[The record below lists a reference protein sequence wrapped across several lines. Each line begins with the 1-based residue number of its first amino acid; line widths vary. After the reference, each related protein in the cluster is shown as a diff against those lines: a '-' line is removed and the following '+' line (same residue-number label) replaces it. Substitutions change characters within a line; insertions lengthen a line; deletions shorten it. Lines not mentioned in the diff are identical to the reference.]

1 MRKTTNKEEL
11 KEMILE
17 IADIEYRFLSIREI
31 TNQIENRFG
40 IKKSPQII
48 KRLLR
53 ELEKEEKLQRE

>member
-1 MRKTTNKEEL
+1 MRKTIKKEDL

-31 TNQIENRFG
+31 TKQIENRFG
-40 IKKSPQII
+40 VRKSPQII

-53 ELEKEEKLQRE
+53 ELEKEDKLQRE

>member
-1 MRKTTNKEEL
+1 MKKIINKEEL

-31 TNQIENRFG
+31 TKQIENRFG
-40 IKKSPQII
+40 IKRSPQII

-53 ELEKEEKLQRE
+53 ELEKEEKLKRE